1 MLSLAVILLS
11 HCMST
16 VVYTSTVCPNCDN
29 NGTCVDSRFY
39 GTHCDLECPDTCL
52 NSRCQMNNTRVVCTE
67 GCVAGR
73 RGGDCGLNCPTA
85 CKQCERYGD
94 SCTGL
99 CRNARYYGP
108 NCSKLCPSHCNL
120 KDGCT
125 TIKGYC
131 NGCEAGYRGRYCN
144 HSCPDNCERCDQYG
158 EGCLKCT
165 ERYCLGLCDE
175 NMTNCD
181 STSCKKTCLPNC
193 RSFDIGR
200 SQCTGPCINQNYH
213 GAMCSISCPP
223 KCDTCHK
230 QTGKCMQCVPR
241 MWGRS
246 CNESCNQN
254 CKVCDRYSGQCIGLC
269 SNSNFHG
276 DYCATPCPVNCH
288 GCHRETG
295 LCIECATN
303 FSRKYC
309 DEICSPCAGQ
319 TCNTSPCQK
328 RNADHTLV
336 IVMGT
341 IAGASTLLL
350 LVLGF
355 WAHKRN
361 RLMCVS
367 SSNTGGGRWDS
378 NGSRQSR
385 NSDYQSHK
393 YSEIYDKDLDTD
405 SCLPGP
411 SPPRLSV
418 QPPLP
423 PLHPKHDPRQESPK
437 PRSWSLGQGTSRDF
451 RSSFVSAHK
460 DSHMTSGNEPSLV
473 TSEMSG
479 VSNIASS
486 PIKDLARSPSMPV
499 LMTTD
504 VASGSTHQYIPHSC
518 DIHDRPV
525 SSSTLGLPTKTSSI
539 LFIEQNNDLSNITVK
554 YITPDETV
562 QGK

>member
-1 MLSLAVILLS
+1 MEPCAA
-11 HCMST
+11 
-16 VVYTSTVCPNCDN
+16 
-29 NGTCVDSRFY
+29 SRA
-39 GTHCDLECPDTCL
+39 HP
-52 NSRCQMNNTRVVCTE
+52 SVTRVTNKQGSACNAFQGCGVGLVMNHAIKTVRYVIDIRGNASVFAQILIFMETIVPPLAPSTAMVVTE
-67 GCVAGR
+67 RQGCVSSVPPTSAGS
-73 RGGDCGLNCPTA
+73 TA
-85 CKQCERYGD
+85 MRYVRPAQD
-94 SCTGL
+94 RHATRHLVKSV
-99 CRNARYYGP
+99 
-108 NCSKLCPSHCNL
+108 SH
-120 KDGCT
+120 
-125 TIKGYC
+125 
-131 NGCEAGYRGRYCN
+131 
-144 HSCPDNCERCDQYG
+144 S
-158 EGCLKCT
+158 
-165 ERYCLGLCDE
+165 
-175 NMTNCD
+175 
-181 STSCKKTCLPNC
+181 
-193 RSFDIGR
+193 
-200 SQCTGPCINQNYH
+200 H
-213 GAMCSISCPP
+213 G
-223 KCDTCHK
+223 
-230 QTGKCMQCVPR
+230 
-241 MWGRS
+241 
-246 CNESCNQN
+246 
-254 CKVCDRYSGQCIGLC
+254 
-269 SNSNFHG
+269 
-276 DYCATPCPVNCH
+276 
-288 GCHRETG
+288 
-295 LCIECATN
+295 
-303 FSRKYC
+303 
-309 DEICSPCAGQ
+309 
-319 TCNTSPCQK
+319 
-328 RNADHTLV
+328 NADHTLV